1 MNEKK
6 GIIDEFFPLFCYNS
20 FMKLRPRKAR
30 TIIPYVI
37 IYLLIVI
44 VTYFPIGFVWPP
56 TLYHYLSLGAWTI
69 GFTLFIYVGVRYN
82 SYEIHKS
89 HIVHLKGQARL
100 TYNFSSILYIDI
112 PYTNKHKT
120 LLFYT
125 DQGDARYLV
134 LDPKNILLTKTLE
147 RAKNVISKEE
157 FQAKFPR
164 VKL

>member
-1 MNEKK
+1 
-6 GIIDEFFPLFCYNS
+6 
-20 FMKLRPRKAR
+20 MKLRPRKAR

-134 LDPKNILLTKTLE
+134 LDPKNILLTKTLNE
-147 RAKNVISKEE
+147 QKCNFQRRISSQVSTCKIVTNLLQINVGYD
-157 FQAKFPR
+157 
-164 VKL
+164 KLLKITRE